1 MTVEYREL
9 TKDDMDRASQI
20 EATAFYGTPSEE
32 RTRLVKEFFPPQ
44 WTIGAFVDGDLV
56 ADVRTTPGARRM
68 NGGKVGYGLV
78 GPVVCLAGY
87 RRQGHVGALLS
98 MSLERMRE
106 QGQALSGLHTPHDA
120 LYARWGWERAEG
132 KKRYAFSPKDIQ
144 LRMRG
149 SAGRIDTVVRDDWP
163 RLDAIYRQYA
173 ADRNGPIHRA
183 QLWWTDSVLR
193 DYQDEGKARD
203 LDIFVWVN
211 KDGVDEGYATYLPL
225 VAKGRAPS
233 ADAALYTPHS
243 IFVRDMVSI
252 SSDAYL
258 GLWEH
263 LLTHDLADKILIDVA
278 PEDPLPD
285 LVEDPWKIEMPRS
298 EGAMI
303 RIVDVEQAIN
313 SRPHAGDWAAN
324 FTMRIRDSK
333 APWNDDTWR
342 LDASEGSMSVERTG
356 DAADVELTVGALAPI
371 YTGYM
376 RPSVAAGVGLLKV
389 NRPGVVEEMTE
400 AFAVTHPPFSNDYY

>member
-9 TKDDMDRASQI
+9 IKDDLDRASQI
-20 EATAFYGTPSEE
+20 EAKSFYSTPSED
-32 RTRLVKEFFPPQ
+32 RAQLLRDFFPPQ
-44 WTIGAFVDGDLV
+44 WTIGAFVDGELV
-56 ADVRTTPGARRM
+56 ADVRTVPGARRI
-68 NGGKVGYGLV
+68 NGGKTSFGLV
-78 GPVVCLAGY
+78 GPVVCLAGH
-87 RRQGHVGALLS
+87 RRQGHVGKLLS

-132 KKRYAFSPKDIQ
+132 KKRYAFNPKDIQ
-144 LRMRG
+144 LRMHG
-149 SAGRIDTVVRDDWP
+149 SPGSTETVVRDDWP
-163 RLDAIYRQYA
+163 RLDALYRQYA

-183 QLWWTDSVLR
+183 QMWWTDSVLR
-193 DYQDEGKARD
+193 DYPDDGKVRD
-203 LDIFVWVN
+203 LVTFVWIN
-211 KDGVDEGYATYLPL
+211 KDGVDEGYVAYIPL
-225 VAKGRAPS
+225 ESKAGGNV
-233 ADAALYTPHS
+233 DDALYTQHS
-243 IFVRDMVSI
+243 IFVRDFVSI

-263 LLTHDLADKILIDVA
+263 LLTHDLADNILIDVA
-278 PEDPLPD
+278 PDDPLPD
-285 LVEDPWKIEMPRS
+285 LVEDPWKIQMPRS

-303 RIVDVEQAIN
+303 RIVDVERAIN
-313 SRPHAGDWAAN
+313 NRPHAGDGAAS

-342 LDASEGSMSVERTG
+342 LHASNDSMSIERTG
-356 DAADVELTVGALAPI
+356 DAPDAELTVGALAPI

-376 RPSVAAGVGLLKV
+376 RPSVAANVGLLKI
-389 NRPGVVEEMTE
+389 NRPGVVDEMAL